1 LTGIRAIAV
10 IMVFLYHFRK
20 YWRSELPGPVL
31 RFLNECHTGVSL
43 FFVLSG
49 FLIAYTYRDKPLES
63 GKEYIKYILV
73 RFARIFPVY
82 LLLLSA
88 KYIDTG
94 FPSSPETILNYTL
107 AKGFSDRYN
116 LTGIPQSWSLTV
128 ELTFY
133 LLAPLIY
140 FLLRRN
146 ILKTFITLLVL
157 AAVTVGAGYIWHSIN
172 GNPGKFFYNWFFV
185 FNTTFTGRFIEFLAG
200 MLLAALFT
208 GALQKPGVVLK
219 KHNTLIGGIMMI
231 ACIFLISLFE
241 KDVYSHGTDKPV
253 GLLIRNMLLPFVTII
268 LFYGLIVE
276 KTWLQKFLSLKWM
289 LLLGNA
295 SYIFYLI
302 HISYG
307 YSVLEKWKVFPDR
320 NFILLWLVSVVL
332 YLLVEKPSYSFLKKM
347 IRKQGE
353 KKALKFSKPV
363 IINLLMFGWRRR

>member
-1 LTGIRAIAV
+1 
-10 IMVFLYHFRK
+10 MVFLYHFRK

-185 FNTTFTGRFIEFLAG
+185 FNTTFMGRFIEFLAG

-208 GALQKPGVVLK
+208 GALQKPRVVLK

-253 GLLIRNMLLPFVTII
+253 GLLIRNMLLPFITII
-268 LFYGLIVE
+268 FFYGLIVE

-307 YSVLEKWKVFPDR
+307 YSALEKWKVFPDK
-320 NFILLWLVSVVL
+320 NFTLLWLASIVL

>member
-1 LTGIRAIAV
+1 
-10 IMVFLYHFRK
+10 
-20 YWRSELPGPVL
+20 
-31 RFLNECHTGVSL
+31 
-43 FFVLSG
+43 
-49 FLIAYTYRDKPLES
+49 
-63 GKEYIKYILV
+63 
-73 RFARIFPVY
+73 
-82 LLLLSA
+82 
-88 KYIDTG
+88 
-94 FPSSPETILNYTL
+94 
-107 AKGFSDRYN
+107 
-116 LTGIPQSWSLTV
+116 
-128 ELTFY
+128 
-133 LLAPLIY
+133 
-140 FLLRRN
+140 
-146 ILKTFITLLVL
+146 
-157 AAVTVGAGYIWHSIN
+157 
-172 GNPGKFFYNWFFV
+172 
-185 FNTTFTGRFIEFLAG
+185 
-200 MLLAALFT
+200 
-208 GALQKPGVVLK
+208 
-219 KHNTLIGGIMMI
+219 MMI

-241 KDVYSHGTDKPV
+241 KDLYSHGTDKPV

-332 YLLVEKPSYSFLKKM
+332 YLLVEKPSYNFLKKM